1 MRFIFNNSKYKDL
14 RKVLRNNKTDV
25 EDILWQYLRHSKL
38 GFKFRR
44 QASIGRY
51 VVDFYCPSEKLV
63 IELDGS
69 HHMKK
74 DNKEYDKI
82 RTEYF
87 HYLNIAV
94 LRFKNN
100 DIKDNINDVIGRIN
114 KFLKNK

>member
-51 VVDFYCPSEKLV
+51 VVDFYCPS
-63 IELDGS
+63 
-69 HHMKK
+69 
-74 DNKEYDKI
+74 
-82 RTEYF
+82 
-87 HYLNIAV
+87 AV
-94 LRFKNN
+94 SYTHLTLPTK
-100 DIKDNINDVIGRIN
+100 VTV
-114 KFLKNK
+114 